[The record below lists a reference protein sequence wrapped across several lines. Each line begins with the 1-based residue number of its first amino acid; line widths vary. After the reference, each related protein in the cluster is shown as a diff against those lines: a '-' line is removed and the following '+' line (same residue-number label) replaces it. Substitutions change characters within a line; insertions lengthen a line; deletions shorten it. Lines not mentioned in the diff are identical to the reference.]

1 MSAAIGYLRVS
12 TAEQGR
18 SGLGLAAQRMEIEAF
33 AQRAGFSVKEWHQ
46 DVQTGAGA
54 DALLLRPGLASALK
68 EAKLRSCPLVVSRID
83 RLSRNV
89 HFISG
94 LMEHRVHFIVA
105 ALGGDRDDFTLHLW
119 ASLAE
124 HERKLISGR
133 IKSAF
138 AAAKARG
145 RKFGM
150 ARHSKTRRRQICALA
165 NAAKSKAALER
176 AEAYRPYLEWVLR
189 EPGLRGRPISLQTA
203 AERLNERNVPS
214 PMGGHWSGEQLMRM
228 GRRLGLRHPPAGKPK
243 RIKGRPH
250 YRRWVLG

>member
-1 MSAAIGYLRVS
+1 MSIAIGYLRVS

-18 SGLGLAAQRMEIEAF
+18 SGLGLAAQRTEIDAF
-33 AQRAGFSVKEWHQ
+33 AQRAGFSVQGWHQ

-54 DALLLRPGLASALK
+54 DALLLRPGLASALN
-68 EAKLRSCPLVVSRID
+68 EAKLLGCPLVVSRID

-124 HERKLISGR
+124 HERKLISER
-133 IKSAF
+133 TKSAL
-138 AAAKARG
+138 AAAKASG
-145 RKFGM
+145 RKLGM
-150 ARHSKTRRRQICALA
+150 ARYSKTRRRQLWALA
-165 NAAKSKAALER
+165 HAAKSKAALER
-176 AEAYRPYLEWVLR
+176 AEAYRPHLEWALR
-189 EPGLRGRPISLQTA
+189 QPGLRGRPISLKTA
-203 AERLNERNVPS
+203 AERLNNRNIPS
-214 PMGGHWSGEQLMRM
+214 PMGGHWSGEQLLRM
-228 GRRLGLRHPPAGKPK
+228 GRRLGLRHPPAGKHK

-250 YRRWVLG
+250 HRRWVLG